1 MLMTHDEAQA
11 VHDLLSTHVGT
22 PDLRSWG
29 EQYLELTRALRKG
42 APLERAQKLHQLYRC
57 SSPLPETHELMITRF
72 EETLFIDLG
81 KALRKKPGQLKAE
94 LHRGQP
100 AFGHEAPFRELA
112 PLPRAPRLDGW
123 ETHGGFWV
131 FGGALSLGESPGTKE
146 EDPVHPDGSTWR
158 VVRPALD
165 GPWLVASRD
174 RSVQLEDDPEPYDMQ
189 EWVAVHADHA
199 SRLHALVRE
208 LRPLGK
214 TFVHGGQTAA
224 VDVEVA
230 EDRGWLRDF
239 QGNEPKQR
247 GFIVGLGG
255 DGTAEWQGVSAG
267 DKLCVVRTLGE

>member
-11 VHDLLSTHVGT
+11 VYEVLSTHVGN

-29 EQYLELTRALRKG
+29 EQYVELTRTLRKG

-57 SSPLPETHELMITRF
+57 NSPLPETHELMITRF
-72 EETLFIDLG
+72 EEALFGDLA

-100 AFGHEAPFRELA
+100 AFGKEAPYRELA
-112 PLPRAPRLDGW
+112 PLPKFPRLGGW
-123 ETHGGFWV
+123 EADGGFWV
-131 FGGALSLGESPGTKE
+131 FGGALSLGEWPGAQE
-146 EDPVHPDGSTWR
+146 EGPVHPDGSTVR
-158 VVRPALD
+158 LVRPALD
-165 GPWLVASRD
+165 GAWLIASRD
-174 RSVQLEDDPEPYDMQ
+174 SSIRLEDDPEPYDVK
-189 EWVAVHADHA
+189 EWIAVHADHA
-199 SRLHALVRE
+199 SRLDALVSE
-208 LRPLGK
+208 LKPLGR

-224 VDVEVA
+224 ADVEVA

-239 QGNEPKQR
+239 QANEPKLR

-267 DKLCVVRTLGE
+267 EKLCLIRTIGD